1 MQKSMKKG
9 IWVIFLLLVI
19 SPLFSQASF
28 KIENKKG
35 RFKQKFELV
44 NNLVVVPVEVNGIEL
59 SFLLDT
65 GIGSTLIFSL
75 QESDSLELRNASSI
89 MLRGL
94 GAGTPIEGF
103 KSLDNTVRLGDA
115 VDKNHA
121 IYIITEDIMGLSGRL
136 GVPINGILGYDFF
149 KDVVVEFNYSRKFM
163 RVYDPSTYK
172 YKNCRNCIDLPL
184 SFHRDKPYLKLEAI
198 MPSGEIKEVNLLVD
212 SGSGDALWL
221 FPNKEK
227 GIELPE
233 KSFED
238 FLGFGISGSVYGR
251 RSRIKDLSFGE
262 YEFSEITTSFPDS
275 LYIQEVKSY
284 EERDGSLGGQ
294 VLKRFHSIID
304 YNNKRIRLKPNR
316 FFNDPFEYNMSGI
329 VVEHHGYQVYKDMQ
343 YAQNPVFNM
352 ESEPGKGIPVY
363 KDTYEVKFSLEPA
376 YRVAEVRPLSPAE
389 KAGLKPG
396 DILVS
401 LNKRPAHKFT
411 LEKINQLFTSKEG
424 KKIKLVV
431 DREGEE
437 LEFEFR
443 LEKIL

>member
-1 MQKSMKKG
+1 MKKG
-9 IWVIFLLLVI
+9 LWLILLLLLCL
-19 SPLFSQASF
+19 PLFSQASF
-28 KIENKKG
+28 KIENEKG

-44 NNLVVVPVEVNGIEL
+44 NNLVVVPVEVNGVEL

-75 QESDSLELRNASSI
+75 DKSDSLEIKNASSI
-89 MLRGL
+89 QLRGL
-94 GAGTPIEGF
+94 GAGTSIAGF
-103 KSLDNTVRLGDA
+103 KSLENTVRLGDA
-115 VDKNHA
+115 VDKNHT

-149 KDVVVEFNYSRKFM
+149 KDVVVELNYSREFLK
-163 RVYDPSTYK
+163 VYDPLVYK
-172 YKNCRNCIDLPL
+172 YKRCKRCIDLPL
-184 SFHRDKPYLKLEAI
+184 GFHRDKPYLRLEATV
-198 MPSGEIKEVNLLVD
+198 PSGEEIEVNLLVD

-221 FPNKEK
+221 FPDAQK
-227 GIELPE
+227 GIEVPE

-251 RSRIKDLSFGE
+251 RSRIKNLSFGK
-262 YEFSEITTSFPDS
+262 YDLPEITTSFPDS

-284 EERDGSLGGQ
+284 EERDGSLGAQ
-294 VLKRFHSIID
+294 VLKRFHSVID
-304 YNNKRIRLKPNR
+304 YRNKRIRLQPNR
-316 FFNDPFEYNMSGI
+316 FFKDPFEYNMSGI
-329 VVEHHGYQVYKDMQ
+329 VVEHHGYQVYKDLK
-343 YAQNPVFNM
+343 YGQNPMFNM

-376 YRVAEVRPLSPAE
+376 YRIAEVRPSSPAE
-389 KAGLKPG
+389 KAGLKQG

-401 LNKRPAHKFT
+401 LNKKPAHKFT
-411 LEKINQLFTSKEG
+411 LDKINRLFSSKEG

-431 DREGEE
+431 DREGNE
-437 LEFEFR
+437 LEFEFE